1 MLQVLEERNFP
12 VTELIP
18 VASERSVGKEITF
31 KGKNYKVMGMQDA
44 IDMKPQIAIF
54 SAGGD
59 TSLEWAPK
67 FAAAEITV
75 VDNSSAWRMDPTK
88 KLVIPEINAD
98 TLTREDKIIA
108 NPNCSTIQMLVALAP
123 LHKKY
128 GIKRVVVSTYQS
140 VTGSGL
146 KGINQLEGEREG
158 KSAFE
163 AQLIFKHL

>member
-44 IDMKPQIAIF
+44 INMKPQLAIF

-59 TSLEWAPK
+59 TSLEWAPQ
-67 FAAAEITV
+67 FAAAGITV

-88 KLVIPEINAD
+88 KLVIPEINAN
-98 TLTREDKIIA
+98 TLTKEDKIIA
-108 NPNCSTIQMLVALAP
+108 NPNLS
-123 LHKKY
+123 
-128 GIKRVVVSTYQS
+128 
-140 VTGSGL
+140 
-146 KGINQLEGEREG
+146 
-158 KSAFE
+158 
-163 AQLIFKHL
+163 LIHI